1 VSWSKNRLFFLILGD
16 AIILNASFLLAYVV
30 RFGLEIPYANF
41 LPYLRYFPLFT
52 LTYILILAIFGV
64 YEMEKDFGFFDHL
77 LVLAPA
83 VGVFVVVHLGMLF
96 LLREF
101 AFPRLTLISAY
112 LFLWFLTAL
121 FRVLDSHLLQRTLAP
136 PKALL
141 LGKRDEVQSFLE
153 EGKTDSVKV
162 VGWISENQE
171 EVPGLKAFPPGP
183 CDQLLKEAKA
193 EEILILSSPEIA
205 PRILDLLIEARRKG
219 VKISMVPS
227 LYEMLTGSSNFSRL
241 GNVPIVELWRDV
253 SSTDRFL
260 IRALDIFGALLLLI
274 VLSPLLLFAAL
285 GIKLTSPGPIFFKQE
300 RVGLGGKVFNL
311 IKFRTMKPDAE
322 KETGPVFAQEKDP
335 RITPFGRFLRLLR
348 VDEFPQFLNVL
359 KGEMSLVGPRP
370 ERPVFVEQFEKEV
383 PGYSLRFLVKPGMT
397 GMAQIYGT
405 YETSPANKL
414 RYDLA
419 YIRNQ
424 SFLLNLRLLFLTFKL
439 MLGRKGAR

>member
-1 VSWSKNRLFFLILGD
+1 MNWSKNRLFFLALGD
-16 AIILNASFLLAYVV
+16 LFIFNASFLLAYVA
-30 RFGLEIPYANF
+30 RFGFEIPYLNF
-41 LPYLRYFPLFT
+41 LPYLRYFALFT
-52 LTYILILAIFGV
+52 LVYVLILAIFGI

-83 VGVFVVVHLGMLF
+83 IGVFIIVHLGMLF
-96 LLREF
+96 VLREF
-101 AFPRLTLISAY
+101 AFPRLTLVAGY
-112 LFLWFLTAL
+112 LFLWVFTAL
-121 FRVLDSHLLQRTLAP
+121 FRAFDSHLLRVTLSP

-141 LGKRDEVQSFLE
+141 MGEKEDIESFLS
-153 EGKTDSVKV
+153 EGRTETVEAI
-162 VGWISENQE
+162 GWIGEGSEE
-171 EVPGLKAFPPGP
+171 IGGIKKYSLGPP
-183 CDQLLKEAKA
+183 DVLLRQSGAD
-193 EEILILSSPEIA
+193 EILILSSPRISSQ
-205 PRILDLLIEARRKG
+205 ILDFLIEARKKG
-219 VKISMVPS
+219 VKVVMVPS
-227 LYEMLTGSSNFSRL
+227 LYEMLTGNIPFSRL
-241 GNVPIVELWRDV
+241 GNVPMVEIWREV
-253 SSTDRFL
+253 SLPDRIL
-260 IRALDIFGALLLLI
+260 IRTLDILGAFLLLVL
-274 VLSPLLLFAAL
+274 LSPVLLLSAL
-285 GIKLTSPGPIFFKQE
+285 GIVLTSPGPVFFLQE

-322 KETGPVFAQEKDP
+322 KETGPTFAKERDP
-335 RITPFGRFLRLLR
+335 RVTPFGRFLRLLR
-348 VDEFPQFLNVL
+348 IDELPQFLNVL

>member
-1 VSWSKNRLFFLILGD
+1 MNWSKNRLFFLILGD
-16 AIILNASFLLAYVV
+16 LILFNFSFLLAYVV
-30 RFGLEIPYANF
+30 RFGFDIPYLNF

-52 LTYILILAIFGV
+52 LVYVLILGIFGV
-64 YEMEKDFGFFDHL
+64 YEAEKDFGFFDNL

-83 VGVFVVVHLGMLF
+83 VGVFVVVHLGLLF

-101 AFPRLTLISAY
+101 AFPRLTLVSAY

-121 FRVLDSHLLQRTLAP
+121 FRALDSRLLRLTLAP

-141 LGKRDEVQSFLE
+141 LGTKKEVESFLR
-153 EGKTDSVKV
+153 EGKTDSVEV
-162 VGWISENQE
+162 VGWIVGNSEE
-171 EVPGLKAFPPGP
+171 IPGIKAYPFSP
-183 CDQLLKEAKA
+183 CESLLGQSGA
-193 EEILILSSPEIA
+193 EEILILSSPEIT
-205 PRILDLLIEARRKG
+205 PKILDLLIEARKKG
-219 VKISMVPS
+219 VKLSMVPS
-227 LYEMLTGSSNFSRL
+227 LYELLTGNIPFTRW
-241 GNVPIVELWRDV
+241 GNVPMVEIWREV
-253 SSTDRFL
+253 PLTDRFL
-260 IRALDIFGALLLLI
+260 IRALDFFGALFLLICLSPVLLLSAI
-274 VLSPLLLFAAL
+274 
-285 GIKLTSPGPIFFKQE
+285 GIKITSPGPIFIHQE

-311 IKFRTMKPDAE
+311 VKFRTMKPEAE
-322 KETGPVFAQEKDP
+322 KDTGPVFAQERDP
-335 RITPFGRFLRLLR
+335 RVTPFGRFLRLLR
-348 VDEFPQFLNVL
+348 IDELPQFFNVL

-370 ERPVFVEQFEKEV
+370 ERPVFVEKFEKEV